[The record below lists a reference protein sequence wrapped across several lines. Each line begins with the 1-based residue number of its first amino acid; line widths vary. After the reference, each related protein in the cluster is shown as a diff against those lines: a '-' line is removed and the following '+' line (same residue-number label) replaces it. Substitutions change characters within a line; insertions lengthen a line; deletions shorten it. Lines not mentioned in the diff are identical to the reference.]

1 MIVSNQRSLINV
13 NSIFWTVLYDKV
25 RWKRWQHDIVWK
37 SSAFCLL
44 CVWSMCGCLLAI
56 YHEIEISVCSRGVK
70 EYHFKFLQNSS
81 EHFCVRCSLQCK
93 LFIYFLFAKKSLK
106 YLAFLFAQW
115 FLSFSVFFSNA
126 LGQTLNEQH
135 TVNLSVI
142 SQLYGQYVLV
152 FSISGVNQVFG
163 EITKTRAFGEIKK
176 NLLSVFQNLPPYLMT
191 LEVPLKG
198 KCLFQVNA
206 FPITIMFGMCAI
218 FLVMASVLQHRFMV
232 AAEKH
237 KSGKAQYVSCTRQAY
252 RRQHIAV
259 LLHSFILI
267 NGFWPFSSVL
277 FSSNRIH
284 CKRHRFRSWSAEHLE
299 KRNGFIYRRG
309 WFGFIYSRQVYRHI
323 TMLTEM
329 FSGYEAPYIFFCQF
343 LYKHWRPFVG
353 ANVFFQ
359 NHYS

>member
-1 MIVSNQRSLINV
+1 MTLSGKVQLFAFCVFEACVGVFWPSIMKLRSQYVPEGSRSTILNFFRIPV
-13 NSIFWTVLYDKV
+13 NIFVCVVLYNV
-25 RWKRWQHDIVWK
+25 
-37 SSAFCLL
+37 S
-44 CVWSMCGCLLAI
+44 
-56 YHEIEISVCSRGVK
+56 Y
-70 EYHFKFLQNSS
+70 
-81 EHFCVRCSLQCK
+81 
-93 LFIYFLFAKKSLK
+93 FIYFLFAKKSLK

-176 NLLSVFQNLPPYLMT
+176 NLPSVFQNLPPYLMT

-267 NGFWPFSSVL
+267 NGF
-277 FSSNRIH
+277 
-284 CKRHRFRSWSAEHLE
+284 
-299 KRNGFIYRRG
+299 
-309 WFGFIYSRQVYRHI
+309 
-323 TMLTEM
+323 
-329 FSGYEAPYIFFCQF
+329 
-343 LYKHWRPFVG
+343 
-353 ANVFFQ
+353 
-359 NHYS
+359 